1 MGDPEVV
8 SVDVSQY
15 RLSCGAAVVYMQ
27 VGSQGKVSLVR
38 KDGMKDFVFLN
49 SDPKLV
55 RDIANCLLT
64 ASKLAEGGRP

>member
-1 MGDPEVV
+1 MGEPDAVV

-15 RLSCGAAVVYMQ
+15 KLSCGAAIVYMQ
-27 VGSQGKVSLVR
+27 VGGQGRVSLSR
-38 KDGMKDFVFLN
+38 KDGMRDFVFMN

-64 ASKLAEGGRP
+64 AAKLAEGGR